1 MVACCSSSAE
11 ATVDKV
17 VAGCLLLVAGA
28 KAESMVNKVPLPGRA
43 RGGFFWL
50 HVPSFMFR
58 WRQFVIGAT

>member
-28 KAESMVNKVPLPGRA
+28 KAESMVNRFPSLEELGV
-43 RGGFFWL
+43 GFFG
-50 HVPSFMFR
+50 SMF
-58 WRQFVIGAT
+58 QVSCFAGANL